1 MTQHKIIIDTDP
13 GIDDAMALHHAFA
26 DERLDVIGLTTVFGN
41 VPVKTATRNALH
53 LCELAA
59 IEIPV
64 AEGAATP
71 MTITPNPHADFVHGV
86 EGFGDYPPRTPARE
100 KDARSA
106 AEFLCEVT
114 KANPGEI
121 TICAVGPL
129 TNLALAL
136 EHDPEIAKNAKNV
149 VIMGGAVEAPGNVTP
164 FAEANIWNDP
174 HAAQLVFD
182 ADWDV
187 TLVGLDV
194 THSVSCNM
202 DDFRDVT
209 KSAPEIGKFLE
220 QVSEY
225 YIKFY
230 TENVGVDGCYLHDPA
245 AVIAITD
252 PEFFEVKEAPLNTI
266 LEGEQVG
273 NTIADPARNG
283 RPVKICLEVNDQGV
297 KDTFLSTLKKADARR
312 DARRG

>member
-1 MTQHKIIIDTDP
+1 MSQHKIIIDTDP

-26 DERLDVIGLTTVFGN
+26 DERLEVIGLTTVFGN

-53 LCELAA
+53 LTELAG
-59 IEIPV
+59 INIPV

-71 MTITPNPHADFVHGV
+71 LTITPNPHADFVHGV
-86 EGFGDYPPRTPARE
+86 EGFGDYPPQTPNRD
-100 KDARSA
+100 KDPRSA
-106 AEFLCEVT
+106 AEYLCEVT
-114 KANPGEI
+114 RQNPGEI

-136 EHDPEIAKNAKNV
+136 QHDPEIAKNAKNV
-149 VIMGGAVEAPGNVTP
+149 VIMGGAVEAPGNVNE

-202 DDFRDVT
+202 ADFNEVS
-209 KSAPEIGKFLE
+209 KHSPEIGKFLE
-220 QVSEY
+220 QVSAY

-252 PEFFEVKEAPLNTI
+252 PEFFEVKELPLNTI

-273 NTIADPARNG
+273 NTVAAPEKDG
-283 RPVKICLEVNDQGV
+283 RAVKVCLGVNAQGV
-297 KDTFLSTLKKADARR
+297 KDTFLNTLKKADARR
-312 DARRG
+312 DARK